1 MVATITPEM
10 SRQIARWQ
18 HPQSY
23 SHWQS
28 EVQKLRTN
36 LIERPAL
43 SKQNLLYVMRIS
55 SAEYDALEQEADA
68 LFASHGGVFTNY
80 DFD

>member
-1 MVATITPEM
+1 MN
-10 SRQIARWQ
+10 RQIARWQ

-36 LIERPAL
+36 LIERPAFA
-43 SKQNLLYVMRIS
+43 KQNLLYVMKIS
-55 SAEYDALEQEADA
+55 SAEYDELELEADA

-80 DFD
+80 KFN